1 MRSYSENELF
11 SHFLFYPFLL
21 FVTQLSSLWEVTR
34 RPRQYRTEIEWN
46 KEAKM
51 SWSRVSA
58 GNRER
63 KKKKEQNRKKWIN
76 VSSRQYHH
84 RKAQVWCSC
93 IFFSLHSRNH
103 VFELLFFSI
112 CNFFF
117 PILNWYYC
125 PSFILDMINLHWQWE
140 RWKSNIEFII
150 NTYHPLI

>member
-93 IFFSLHSRNH
+93 IFFFFTFKKSCLWTFIFLHLQ
-103 VFELLFFSI
+103 FFFSY
-112 CNFFF
+112 FKL
-117 PILNWYYC
+117 ILL
-125 PSFILDMINLHWQWE
+125 S
-140 RWKSNIEFII
+140 
-150 NTYHPLI
+150 LIYSGYD